1 MRIGIHV
8 TPSGSAANAIDD
20 LIGAAREAVDAGL
33 AGFWLPQLF
42 DIDAL
47 TALSVIGHEVPGI
60 ALGTAVVPTYPR
72 HPIVMAGQAL
82 TVQAASGNRL
92 HLGIGLSHQIVI
104 EGMFGYSFD
113 RPARHMREYLSALAP
128 LLRGEQVSFQGE
140 TLKVAT
146 LAQMKVAGAEPCP
159 ILVAALAPAMLK
171 LTGQLADG
179 TLTWMVGPKTL
190 ANHVVPALTTAAAA
204 ARRPAPRVVVGL
216 PVCVTDE
223 PDQARQVASNA
234 FAIYNQ
240 LPSYRAMLDKEGA
253 EGPADVAIVGK
264 EEAVAAQLADLTAV
278 GATEVVA
285 AMFGSRD
292 QRRRTVAL
300 LSDLG
305 TAG

>member
-8 TPSGSAANAIDD
+8 TPSGRAANAIDE
-20 LIGAAREAVDAGL
+20 LIGAAREAAEAGL
-33 AGFWLPQLF
+33 AGFWVPQLF

-47 TALSVIGHEVPGI
+47 TALSVIGREVPGI

-82 TVQAASGNRL
+82 TVQAASANRL

-104 EGMFGYSFD
+104 EGLFGYSFD
-113 RPARHMREYLSALAP
+113 RPARHMREYLSVLGP

-140 TLKVAT
+140 TLRAAT
-146 LAQMKVAGAEPCP
+146 MAPMKVAGAEPCP
-159 ILVAALAPAMLK
+159 VLVAALAPAMLK

-179 TLTWMVGPKTL
+179 TVTWMVGPKTL
-190 ANHVVPALTTAAAA
+190 GNHVVPTLTEAAAA
-204 ARRPAPRVVVGL
+204 AQRPAPRIVVGL

-223 PDQARQVASNA
+223 PDQARRLASNV

-253 EGPADVAIVGK
+253 EGPADVAVVGDEK
-264 EEAVAAQLADLTAV
+264 SVAAQLAGLPAV
-278 GATEVVA
+278 GATEVLA
-285 AMFGSRD
+285 AMFGSQD
-292 QRRRTVAL
+292 QRRRTLAL
-300 LSDLG
+300 LSDLATG
-305 TAG
+305 G